1 MTDLNLYL
9 WVVRAWSSKCHM
21 VPQVFG
27 YDDTATWPLKE
38 EYSKW
43 KLTIFKPWRNSVNE
57 LKGDDGTFK
66 SALEDYMWNI
76 DEFLWMIRQEILLLR
91 RRATAR

>member
-9 WVVRAWSSKCHM
+9 WVVRAWSSKCHT
-21 VPQVFG
+21 VPQFFG

-38 EYSKW
+38 DYSKW
-43 KLTIFKPWRNSVNE
+43 KLTFFKPWQNSVNE
-57 LKGDDGTFK
+57 LKGVDGTFK